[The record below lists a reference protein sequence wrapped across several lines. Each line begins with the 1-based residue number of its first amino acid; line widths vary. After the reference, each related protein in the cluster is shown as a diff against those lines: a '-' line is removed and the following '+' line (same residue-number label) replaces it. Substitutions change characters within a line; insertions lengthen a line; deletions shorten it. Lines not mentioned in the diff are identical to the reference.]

1 MGITYVVVRHLLPF
15 HLTFCHQI
23 ADITNRML
31 MFFIALF
38 LYCFSIS
45 NLRSRISIA
54 SISVVMLAFFLV
66 CVWTIWESSDTW
78 GVWLYGFYP
87 SIARVVRPMGTLR
100 RGIGERLRGTVMS
113 FRKCFHSV
121 TTDNVGSVH
130 ELGAPRDRGVGDD
143 SA

>member
-1 MGITYVVVRHLLPF
+1 
-15 HLTFCHQI
+15 
-23 ADITNRML
+23 
-31 MFFIALF
+31 
-38 LYCFSIS
+38 
-45 NLRSRISIA
+45 
-54 SISVVMLAFFLV
+54 MLAFFLV

-113 FRKCFHSV
+113 FRKCFHSA

-130 ELGAPRDRGVGDD
+130 ELGATRDRGVGDD

>member
-1 MGITYVVVRHLLPF
+1 MGITYVVVRDLLHF
-15 HLTFCHQI
+15 HLSFCYQI
-23 ADITNRML
+23 ADIANRML

-54 SISVVMLAFFLV
+54 SISAVMLAFFLV

-78 GVWLYGFYP
+78 GVWLYGLYP

-100 RGIGERLRGTVMS
+100 RGVGKRLRDIVMT
-113 FRKCFHSV
+113 FRKCFHSA

>member
-1 MGITYVVVRHLLPF
+1 MGITYVVVRHLLHF
-15 HLTFCHQI
+15 HLTFLYRI
-23 ADITNRML
+23 TDTADRML

-54 SISVVMLAFFLV
+54 SISAVMLAFFLV

-87 SIARVVRPMGTLR
+87 SIVRVVRPMGTLR
-100 RGIGERLRGTVMS
+100 RGIGARLRGTVMAI
-113 FRKCFHSV
+113 RKFFHSA